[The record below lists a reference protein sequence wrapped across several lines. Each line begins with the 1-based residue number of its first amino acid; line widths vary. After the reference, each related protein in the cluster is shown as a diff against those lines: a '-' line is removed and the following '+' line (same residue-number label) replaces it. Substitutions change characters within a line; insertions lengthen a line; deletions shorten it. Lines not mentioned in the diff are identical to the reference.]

1 MKSVA
6 SNLND
11 IAGLCAGGTHP
22 QHGALAERMNL
33 LCQRSFYFG
42 EKKKSETFY
51 QALTPRKV
59 NILFEVRN
67 VT

>member
-42 EKKKSETFY
+42 EKKIRNLLPGFNSSEGEHT
-51 QALTPRKV
+51 V
-59 NILFEVRN
+59 
-67 VT
+67 